1 MDLSELI
8 QGFVRNETRILFY
21 RFVNI
26 DKCLSLNFYMDLPFV
41 LCISCPLPNK
51 NKLRFHQDFKAFW
64 SFCFELNSMS
74 WVWLNSYALVL
85 HGFHIIFIELYF
97 SILIFLMTGT
107 FCCYFY
113 PRDIQRMASRTPSP
127 NCRTI
132 SSWGVFITRSQDI
145 FTFHTLTHTSLRGR
159 YSNLSSQTSD
169 FTKSSLQ
176 DLKT

>member
-1 MDLSELI
+1 M
-8 QGFVRNETRILFY
+8 
-21 RFVNI
+21 
-26 DKCLSLNFYMDLPFV
+26 
-41 LCISCPLPNK
+41 
-51 NKLRFHQDFKAFW
+51 
-64 SFCFELNSMS
+64 
-74 WVWLNSYALVL
+74 L
-85 HGFHIIFIELYF
+85 HGFHITVIELYF

-145 FTFHTLTHTSLRGR
+145 FTLSHVLRWGGGIQTYLHKLHTSNTIHYNFWR
-159 YSNLSSQTSD
+159 YYSHSHVYTLVSTNFTSHT

-176 DLKT
+176 DLRIFTPRSSHTSPHTTCKWQEGPHAWYWQAVSFSCLFFRFHC

>member
-1 MDLSELI
+1 MDFSKLLQGLSKLL
-8 QGFVRNETRILFY
+8 QGFVK
-21 RFVNI
+21 V
-26 DKCLSLNFYMDLPFV
+26 V

-145 FTFHTLTHTSLRGR
+145 FTLSHVLRWGGGIQTYLHKPQISQSLH
-159 YSNLSSQTSD
+159 Y
-169 FTKSSLQ
+169 KI
-176 DLKT
+176 